1 MEKLNPKQRQALARV
16 RSLVRLLDD
25 AIEIPGTK
33 YRIGLDPLLGL
44 FPALGDYLG
53 AILSGY
59 VIWQAARLGVSR
71 ETLTKMGA
79 NVLLELLVGTA
90 PGLGDAFDVVW
101 KANARNL
108 DLLETHVADPTVERL
123 VRRPSDRR
131 FVWLVLAV
139 IGLAALGLGTLSLLI
154 AWFLLRL
161 IQQL

>member
-1 MEKLNPKQRQALARV
+1 MTKLDPKQKQALARV

-71 ETLTKMGA
+71 ETLVKMGA
-79 NVLLELLVGTA
+79 NVLLELVAGTA
-90 PGLGDAFDVVW
+90 PVLGDAFDVVW

-108 DLLETHVADPTVERL
+108 DLLETHIADPAVSRP
-123 VRRPSDRR
+123 VRQPSDRR
-131 FVWLVLAV
+131 FVELVLAL
-139 IGLAALGLGTLSLLI
+139 IGLAALGLGTLSFVIAWLLI
-154 AWFLLRL
+154 RLLQNL
-161 IQQL
+161 